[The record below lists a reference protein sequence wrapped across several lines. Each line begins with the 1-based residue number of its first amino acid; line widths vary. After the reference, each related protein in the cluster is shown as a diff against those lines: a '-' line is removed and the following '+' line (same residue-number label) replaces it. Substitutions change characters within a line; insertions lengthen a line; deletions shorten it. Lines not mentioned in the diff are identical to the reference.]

1 MELIFNHDYKPIKT
15 YIFLEICSDDKISK
29 SYKSVQE
36 IEMISH
42 RFESI
47 NLNINTNR
55 VASEILFSQNTELY
69 CIQIYISTWCFCIA
83 V

>member
-29 SYKSVQE
+29 SYKCVQE

-47 NLNINTNR
+47 KGIG
-55 VASEILFSQNTELY
+55 
-69 CIQIYISTWCFCIA
+69 
-83 V
+83 